1 MGIPLLL
8 IVLVI
13 TIYVCN
19 RTIQKNSETYIY
31 STVSD
36 IPYNKVGLL
45 LGTSPKLKSGKANL
59 YFDYRIKAA
68 TELYNAGKVKY
79 ILVSGDNRRNSY
91 NEPEEMKKALIA
103 AGIPDQRIILDYAGL
118 RTLDSV
124 VRAHLIFGL
133 ERFTGKPIGVAVFY
147 EDRAG
152 FEKGKRGVGR
162 PAFLGKLL
170 NPFPVTRPFAA
181 VVFAAR
187 GDQIKVR
194 RSQIR
199 RKRHRPQQR
208 GATDAAVFGRNG
220 EQKRQAFVGALL
232 VFGGDR
238 EHDVLPSVAP
248 VGEEARGDAFRALKL
263 EVAPFTHDVPGF
275 LAPRVGVFQKEV
287 TRHASSDEFAG
298 TVFEVTPA
306 IALNGNRSV
315 GGAADAA
322 PSCPRALSKAYM

>member
-79 ILVSGDNRRNSY
+79 ILVSGDNRKNSY

-133 ERFTGKPIGVAVFY
+133 ERFTLISQQFHNERAIYLAQQSHLQAIGYSAQDVSAY
-147 EDRAG
+147 AG
-152 FEKGKRGVGR
+152 FKTNLRELLARVKDFVDIVTNKAPKRLGEKVKI
-162 PAFLGKLL
+162 P
-170 NPFPVTRPFAA
+170 
-181 VVFAAR
+181 
-187 GDQIKVR
+187 
-194 RSQIR
+194 
-199 RKRHRPQQR
+199 
-208 GATDAAVFGRNG
+208 
-220 EQKRQAFVGALL
+220 E
-232 VFGGDR
+232 
-238 EHDVLPSVAP
+238 
-248 VGEEARGDAFRALKL
+248 
-263 EVAPFTHDVPGF
+263 
-275 LAPRVGVFQKEV
+275 
-287 TRHASSDEFAG
+287 
-298 TVFEVTPA
+298 
-306 IALNGNRSV
+306 
-315 GGAADAA
+315 
-322 PSCPRALSKAYM
+322 

>member
-133 ERFTGKPIGVAVFY
+133 ERFTLISQQFHNERAIYLAQQSHLQAIGYNAQDVSAY
-147 EDRAG
+147 AG
-152 FEKGKRGVGR
+152 FKTNLRELLARVKFFVDIVTNKASKHLGEKVKI
-162 PAFLGKLL
+162 P
-170 NPFPVTRPFAA
+170 
-181 VVFAAR
+181 
-187 GDQIKVR
+187 
-194 RSQIR
+194 
-199 RKRHRPQQR
+199 
-208 GATDAAVFGRNG
+208 
-220 EQKRQAFVGALL
+220 E
-232 VFGGDR
+232 
-238 EHDVLPSVAP
+238 
-248 VGEEARGDAFRALKL
+248 
-263 EVAPFTHDVPGF
+263 
-275 LAPRVGVFQKEV
+275 
-287 TRHASSDEFAG
+287 
-298 TVFEVTPA
+298 
-306 IALNGNRSV
+306 
-315 GGAADAA
+315 
-322 PSCPRALSKAYM
+322 

>member
-1 MGIPLLL
+1 MEQGVAPFFMLSNQLSHQILIFAQHPEYRKMKKIVLMGIPLLL

-133 ERFTGKPIGVAVFY
+133 ERFTLISQQFHNERAIYLAQQSHLQAIGYSAQDVSAY
-147 EDRAG
+147 AG
-152 FEKGKRGVGR
+152 FKTNLRE
-162 PAFLGKLL
+162 LL
-170 NPFPVTRPFAA
+170 
-181 VVFAAR
+181 AR
-187 GDQIKVR
+187 VK
-194 RSQIR
+194 
-199 RKRHRPQQR
+199 
-208 GATDAAVFGRNG
+208 
-220 EQKRQAFVGALL
+220 AFVDI
-232 VFGGDR
+232 VTNK
-238 EHDVLPSVAP
+238 AP
-248 VGEEARGDAFRALKL
+248 KHLGEKVKIPE
-263 EVAPFTHDVPGF
+263 
-275 LAPRVGVFQKEV
+275 
-287 TRHASSDEFAG
+287 
-298 TVFEVTPA
+298 
-306 IALNGNRSV
+306 
-315 GGAADAA
+315 
-322 PSCPRALSKAYM
+322 

>member
-8 IVLVI
+8 IVLMI

-103 AGIPDQRIILDYAGL
+103 VGIPDQRIILDYAGL

-133 ERFTGKPIGVAVFY
+133 ERFTLISQQFHNERAIYLAQQSHLQAIGYSAQDVSAY
-147 EDRAG
+147 AG
-152 FEKGKRGVGR
+152 FKTNLRELLARVKVFVDIVTNKA
-162 PAFLGKLL
+162 PKHLGK
-170 NPFPVTRPFAA
+170 
-181 VVFAAR
+181 
-187 GDQIKVR
+187 KVK
-194 RSQIR
+194 I
-199 RKRHRPQQR
+199 P
-208 GATDAAVFGRNG
+208 
-220 EQKRQAFVGALL
+220 E
-232 VFGGDR
+232 
-238 EHDVLPSVAP
+238 
-248 VGEEARGDAFRALKL
+248 
-263 EVAPFTHDVPGF
+263 
-275 LAPRVGVFQKEV
+275 
-287 TRHASSDEFAG
+287 
-298 TVFEVTPA
+298 
-306 IALNGNRSV
+306 
-315 GGAADAA
+315 
-322 PSCPRALSKAYM
+322 